1 MVNFATA
8 KQKVYNMT
16 DEVKKKKNKTVELT
30 KTLTEALVKEGVVK
44 ADDTFQMA
52 LAKILQLKK
61 GTVEKYETINEVAEI
76 LSNKAKD
83 IGKKIAQEQLS
94 KLDKEKEKW
103 QELAK

>member
-1 MVNFATA
+1 
-8 KQKVYNMT
+8 MT

-44 ADDTFQMA
+44 ADDTFQVA

-76 LSNKAKD
+76 LSNKAKN
-83 IGKKIAQEQLS
+83 IGKKVAQKQLS